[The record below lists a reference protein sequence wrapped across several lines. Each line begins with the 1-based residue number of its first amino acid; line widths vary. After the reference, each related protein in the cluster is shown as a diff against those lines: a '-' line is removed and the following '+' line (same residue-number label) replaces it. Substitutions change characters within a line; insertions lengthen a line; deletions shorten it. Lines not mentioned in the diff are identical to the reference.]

1 MPAVIQKGKGAATTE
16 AVRTRTEAP
25 DLPAFVRKGISE
37 NNAER
42 REAGRVHMSA
52 TMIHWLARNDWSHPT
67 FVALANWAM
76 NEDAVMHT
84 SQASHIRNG
93 KTRMIGLKS
102 LDAFGTINLAVWAY
116 HNNKKLLKKLGTAT
130 LTKDIEQHLKDAE
143 WIEHPI
149 TGEPLDQG
157 GWMCLY
163 LGYIKIPNVVG
174 GPKGDEQFAQATAR
188 LGTYVQ
194 NAIAQSGKDF
204 PTATTVFCEQLGV
217 ERGSRL
223 VQVAL
228 GLQPYDATEL
238 QRDLPEIC
246 SALTRIDGKKRSP
259 ETVIQQLVSLG

>member
-1 MPAVIQKGKGAATTE
+1 MPAVIQKGKGATNTE

-25 DLPAFVRKGISE
+25 DLPAFVRKGISD

-116 HNNKKLLKKLGTAT
+116 HNNKKLLKKAAPP
-130 LTKDIEQHLKDAE
+130 H
-143 WIEHPI
+143 
-149 TGEPLDQG
+149 QG
-157 GWMCLY
+157 H
-163 LGYIKIPNVVG
+163 
-174 GPKGDEQFAQATAR
+174 
-188 LGTYVQ
+188 
-194 NAIAQSGKDF
+194 
-204 PTATTVFCEQLGV
+204 
-217 ERGSRL
+217 
-223 VQVAL
+223 
-228 GLQPYDATEL
+228 
-238 QRDLPEIC
+238 
-246 SALTRIDGKKRSP
+246 
-259 ETVIQQLVSLG
+259 